1 MKLDMGFEK
10 NTRVMDNL
18 LSKDPTLKI
27 RDFENRAHGLRCRL
41 YFSDGMVS
49 SQLLMD
55 GVVRPVIEYDGELPG
70 DRTLDYISL
79 VALGLPEVK
88 WTDETE
94 DMISAVTYGDA
105 LLFAGGQEGCL
116 IIGCKNFPYRAISE
130 PEDEKVAKGPKE
142 GFVEPLMMN
151 ISMLKRRLR
160 TNRLKLEMTTVGKK
174 SGTACC
180 ICYLEDTVDR
190 EVLEKVKS
198 GVESVEIDGVFSS
211 SYIDELINPTPFALF
226 QRAGATARPDVAA
239 AKLLEGRVLVIV
251 DGTPEALTAPYVFLE
266 NFQSPEDYY
275 VSYHHA
281 FFSRFLR
288 MAGFFIAISLVPIYI
303 AILNY
308 HPGTLSVGMILSIVQ
323 AQAQTPFSAV
333 SEAIILMLS
342 FDLLREAGLRTPA
355 SVGQTLSIVGALVLG
370 QSAVEAN
377 IVSPAMVIVVAL
389 SGVTGLI
396 TNNLKN
402 QIIILRLMLIAF
414 ASLGGLWG
422 YVLGMSVI
430 IGMLA
435 GKKSFGVDY
444 LTGMPAVAQGSHEDS
459 IVRMPFKFMKKR
471 GRFLS
476 REKD

>member
-1 MKLDMGFEK
+1 MKLNMGFEENIK
-10 NTRVMDNL
+10 VMDNL
-18 LSKDPTLKI
+18 LSNDPTLKI
-27 RDFENRAHGLRCRL
+27 RDFENRAGGLRCRL
-41 YFSDGMVS
+41 YFCDGMVS

-55 GVVRPVIEYDGELPG
+55 GVVRPVTEYDGELPRG
-70 DRTLDYISL
+70 KTLDYISL

-88 WTDETE
+88 WTEETE
-94 DMISAVTYGDA
+94 EMIASVTYGDA
-105 LLFAGGQEGCL
+105 LLFAEGQGGCL
-116 IIGCKNFPYRAISE
+116 IIGCKNFPYRAIAE

-142 GFVEPLMMN
+142 GFVEPMMMN

-160 TNRLKLEMTTVGKK
+160 TNKLKLETKTVGKK
-174 SGTACC
+174 SGTSCC
-180 ICYLEDTVDR
+180 ICYLEDTVDKN
-190 EVLEKVKS
+190 VLERVRTGIDS
-198 GVESVEIDGVFSS
+198 IEIDGVFSS
-211 SYIDELINPTPFALF
+211 SYIEELINPTPFSLF
-226 QRAGATARPDVAA
+226 QRLGATARPDVAA

-323 AQAQTPFSAV
+323 SQAQTPFSAV

-377 IVSPAMVIVVAL
+377 IVSPAMVIMVAL

-422 YVLGMSVI
+422 YVLGVSMI
-430 IGMLA
+430 LGILA
-435 GKKSFGVDY
+435 DKKSFGVDY
-444 LTGMPAVAQGSHEDS
+444 MTGMPTVAQGSHEDS

-471 GRFLS
+471 GRFVS

>member
-1 MKLDMGFEK
+1 MKLNMGFGENIK
-10 NTRVMDNL
+10 VMDNL
-18 LSKDPTLKI
+18 LSNDPTLKI
-27 RDFENRAHGLRCRL
+27 RDFENRAGGLRCRL
-41 YFSDGMVS
+41 YFCDGMVS

-55 GVVRPVIEYDGELPG
+55 GVVRPVTEYDGELPRG
-70 DRTLDYISL
+70 KTLDYISL

-88 WTDETE
+88 WTEETGE
-94 DMISAVTYGDA
+94 MIASVTYGDA
-105 LLFAGGQEGCL
+105 LLFAEGQGGCL
-116 IIGCKNFPYRAISE
+116 IIGCKNFPYRAIAE

-142 GFVEPLMMN
+142 GFVEPMMMN

-160 TNRLKLEMTTVGKK
+160 TNKLKLETKTVGKK
-174 SGTACC
+174 SGTSCC
-180 ICYLEDTVDR
+180 ICYLEDTVDKN
-190 EVLEKVKS
+190 VLERVRTGIDS
-198 GVESVEIDGVFSS
+198 IEIDGVFSS
-211 SYIDELINPTPFALF
+211 SYIEELINPTPFSLF
-226 QRAGATARPDVAA
+226 QRLGATARPDVAA

-323 AQAQTPFSAV
+323 SQAQTPFSAV

-377 IVSPAMVIVVAL
+377 IVSPAMVIMVAL

-422 YVLGMSVI
+422 YVLGVSMI
-430 IGMLA
+430 LGILA
-435 GKKSFGVDY
+435 DKKSFGVDY
-444 LTGMPAVAQGSHEDS
+444 MTGMPTVAQGSHEDS

-471 GRFLS
+471 GRFVS

>member
-422 YVLGMSVI
+422 YVLGMSMI

-444 LTGMPAVAQGSHEDS
+444 LTGMPTVAQGSHEDS